1 MKCPE
6 PVAPACSGSK
16 LNFEL
21 TSSRRAGALRGHA
34 PVLHQVKLQSG
45 SLLFR
50 SGELAPN
57 LKGCA
62 SEASRDFAQH
72 TSELATAARAGQNCD
87 VSLLLGPLTN
97 CKASGWSHGLVS
109 PKLRANPS
117 LVPTRYGRRRLAA
130 PGASGHFPSAAKQR
144 LPQRSAQLER

>member
-6 PVAPACSGSK
+6 PVAPVCSGSK

-21 TSSRRAGALRGHA
+21 TSFRRAGALRGRIH
-34 PVLHQVKLQSG
+34 VLQQVKLQSS
-45 SLLFR
+45 SLFFHSR
-50 SGELAPN
+50 ELAPN
-57 LKGCA
+57 LKGPA
-62 SEASRDFAQH
+62 SGTSRDFAQYL
-72 TSELATAARAGQNCD
+72 SKLATAARAGQNRD

-117 LVPTRYGRRRLAA
+117 LEATRYGRRRLAA

-144 LPQRSAQLER
+144 LPQRSPQLER